1 MLKINHINF
10 ILKLLSQVKKL
21 TQFFLSF
28 LSYNFKRVNEKEK
41 SKFYKCRESFKDN
54 KGTNLRLR
62 FEHGDL
68 EIMDY
73 LMEISNF
80 IQQFD

>member
-1 MLKINHINF
+1 
-10 ILKLLSQVKKL
+10 
-21 TQFFLSF
+21 
-28 LSYNFKRVNEKEK
+28 VNEKEK

-73 LMEISNF
+73 LIEIKNF
-80 IQQFD
+80 HARILLTNFHFFIVLLV